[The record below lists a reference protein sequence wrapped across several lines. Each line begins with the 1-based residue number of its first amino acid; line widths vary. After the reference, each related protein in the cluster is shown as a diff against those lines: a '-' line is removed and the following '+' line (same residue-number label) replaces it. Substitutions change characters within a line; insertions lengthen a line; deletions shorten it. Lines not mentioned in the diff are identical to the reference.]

1 MGTHDPI
8 RFLGTLSSKLAAR
21 SRHISVLL
29 GAGSSRACG
38 LPDIDQLRARVAEK
52 LDPSLQA
59 AFSAQIEGRN
69 IEQALSRIRRI
80 CSVVTGEQAI
90 DGLTMAGATEL
101 DLAICARIVAELDVS
116 GANLIPVRQFAV
128 WAGRSS
134 FSMPIE
140 VFTVNYDLLL
150 ETAFDKHRVTYF
162 DGFVGTLRAQFQ
174 TELVEN
180 IGGPQTDTV
189 PPFFVRLWKLHGSV
203 NWAWE
208 EGRKVVRLGAPVGDG
223 SAAAIYPSELKY
235 EESRRVPFLVLQDRL
250 RRALNHPE
258 SLTLI
263 CGYSFSDE
271 HLNELIFDAAERRER
286 SEVVVLC
293 YDDIPDLLAERAIA
307 TPNLQ
312 VVGRAQAVLSGTRG
326 AWKIPD
332 DAPVEFF
339 SKEHFLLP
347 DFAVLASFLAKSS
360 GYLNERDPVIK
371 DLIASIQAAAAGAE

>member
-1 MGTHDPI
+1 MNSHDPI

-38 LPDIDQLRARVAEK
+38 LPDIGQLRARILEK
-52 LDPSLQA
+52 LEPPLRAKFQA
-59 AFSAQIEGRN
+59 QVDGRS

-80 CSVVTGEQAI
+80 RSVVSGEQVI
-90 DGLTMAGATEL
+90 DGLNLEGANEL
-101 DLAICARIVAELDVS
+101 DLAICQRIVAELDVAV
-116 GANLIPVRQFAV
+116 ANLIPVRQFAV

-180 IGGPQTDTV
+180 IPGPDTDTV
-189 PPFFVRLWKLHGSV
+189 PSFFVRLWKLHGSV

-208 EGRKVVRLGAPVGDG
+208 DGKKVVRLGAPVDSG
-223 SAAAIYPSELKY
+223 SPAAIYPSELKY

-250 RRALNHPE
+250 RRALNQPE

-293 YDDIPDLLAERAIA
+293 YDDIPDQLAERALT

-312 VVGRAQAVLSGTRG
+312 VVGRKEGVLSGERRP
-326 AWKIPD
+326 WKFSA
-332 DAPVEFF
+332 DAPKEFC
-339 SKEHFLLP
+339 SSDQFLLP
-347 DFAVLASFLAKSS
+347 DFAVFSMFLAKSS
-360 GYLNERDPVIK
+360 GYLHEKDPLLK
-371 DLIASIQAAAAGAE
+371 DLIASIQAVAGEAQ